1 MNRDVLDCKRQV
13 MEMTSSKNSQRNV
26 NGRKRVSLGTLLFSA
41 VEEVHKSAYHARRS
55 SINVHV
61 RRQSAGAHLSLT
73 TSNSSQTM
81 LVCR

>member
-13 MEMTSSKNSQRNV
+13 MEMTSSKNPQRNV
-26 NGRKRVSLGTLLFSA
+26 NGRKRVSLGTPLFGA
-41 VEEVHKSAYHARRS
+41 VEEVHKLVYHARRY

-61 RRQSAGAHLSLT
+61 CRQYAAAHLSLT
-73 TSNSSQTM
+73 RSNSSLTM